1 MLNYLTLTKSE
12 LTADQIAKAA
22 TAALLARIDGTDDR
36 FDLEPA
42 HAARLALLD
51 LGISSCDARLEP
63 ADPLSVPSITVECG
77 SRGSIVLNYND
88 ATDRYHPTYRVR
100 VDMTWTATVP
110 ILVALIERGTSEG
123 RRAAI
128 DELTRMAKAADS
140 ATGGD
145 E

>member
-1 MLNYLTLTKSE
+1 MLTYLTLPGPT

-22 TAALLARIDGTDDR
+22 TTALHDRLNGTDDR

-63 ADPLSVPSITVECG
+63 ADAFSIPSITVECG
-77 SRGSIVLNYND
+77 SRGSIVLVYND
-88 ATDRYHPTYRVR
+88 TTDRYHPTYQVR

-110 ILVALIERGTSEG
+110 ILVALIERGTTEG

-128 DELTRMAKAADS
+128 DELLRMARVADS
-140 ATGGD
+140 ANGGD